1 MVKLVWN
8 EEYWRRRAEE
18 ARTIEDP
25 SNFEC
30 KRIKRKIAQSYDRLA
45 EHLTLSAKTSR
56 NATMAHHL
64 QSLPHN
70 TCQYSRQYF

>member
-1 MVKLVWN
+1 MVSKYSSKNPVPKSIFD

-30 KRIKRKIAQSYDRLA
+30 KRIKRKIAQSHDRLA
-45 EHLTLSAKTSR
+45 EHLTPSAKTSR
-56 NATMAHHL
+56 NATMVHHL
-64 QSLPHN
+64 Q
-70 TCQYSRQYF
+70 